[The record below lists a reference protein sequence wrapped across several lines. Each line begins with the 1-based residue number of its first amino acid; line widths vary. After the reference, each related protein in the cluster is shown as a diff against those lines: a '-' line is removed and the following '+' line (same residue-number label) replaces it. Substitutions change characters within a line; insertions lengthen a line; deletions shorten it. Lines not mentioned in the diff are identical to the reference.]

1 MVSRLITFRPGYGL
15 DVSAGKSII
24 SWRRNMPSQLENK
37 QQCTLSPI
45 AWRGRIQRLWLT
57 LLSWIGAIFGFRQGV
72 RRSATARRPLSPMG
86 GPIFATPSKEVGG
99 HVCNVWVRNRGSH
112 DTFEKLR
119 SLISSKRGVAPCLS
133 PDCHRRLQ
141 RFT

>member
-57 LLSWIGAIFGFRQGV
+57 FLSWIGAIFGFRQGI
-72 RRSATARRPLSPMG
+72 RRSANGKEATQPHGWPDLRHALPRPLAEMYASIG
-86 GPIFATPSKEVGG
+86 
-99 HVCNVWVRNRGSH
+99 
-112 DTFEKLR
+112 
-119 SLISSKRGVAPCLS
+119 
-133 PDCHRRLQ
+133 
-141 RFT
+141 